1 MKEERKAN
9 IIFGKSGGG
18 GITTR
23 ITLPVPW
30 VAGLVRV
37 ELISNTLTILFS
49 KM

>member
-9 IIFGKSGGG
+9 IIFGKSGDG
-18 GITTR
+18 GITTI

-30 VAGLVRV
+30 VAGLGRV
-37 ELISNTLTILFS
+37 EPLSSVLMFLFS